1 MEYNKSS
8 HGIYYARYHIVWIP
22 KYRKKILIDGVREYL
37 EIKLLEIRK
46 WYPDVVYHEKN
57 IQPDHIHLLLEI
69 PPKYSVSQIVKT
81 LKTNTARHLRNKFPF
96 IKESYKHTSSIWSV
110 GYFVSTI
117 GVNEQIIKKYIQ
129 LQGKED
135 SGQAKLELE

>member
-22 KYRKKILIDGVREYL
+22 KYRKKILISGVKEYL
-37 EIKLLEIRK
+37 EIKLDEIRK
-46 WYPDVVYHEKN
+46 WYPDVIYHERN

-69 PPKYSVSQIVKT
+69 PPKYSVSQIVRIIKS
-81 LKTNTARHLRNKFPF
+81 NTARHLRHKFDF
-96 IKESYKHTSSIWSV
+96 IKEAYRNNSIWSV

-117 GVNEQIIKKYIQ
+117 GVNEQLIKKYIQ
-129 LQGKED
+129 LQAKED
-135 SGQAKLELE
+135 SGQAMLEL